1 MEDLFELAAQNIQ
14 EYSHAAAG
22 FGIGAATTY
31 LGKMNAQRKGREFF
45 PDGPEE
51 EWYEHI
57 LEEDPMYD
65 EEDFS
70 EGRLMELYYD
80 NFDTVSK
87 NAKQGFHSFISTAII
102 DGFETFSL
110 DSSFVDLQDYPEM
123 AAGFY
128 AGFKAAE
135 HTPTPMD
142 AAEVYR
148 EITGREEGS
157 QTY

>member
-1 MEDLFELAAQNIQ
+1 MEDLIEFAAQNIQ

-31 LGKMNAQRKGREFF
+31 FGKMNAQRKGREFF

-65 EEDFS
+65 EEDLS
-70 EGRLMELYYD
+70 DGRLMQLYYD

-87 NAKQGFHSFISTAII
+87 NAKQGFHSFVSTAIV
-102 DGFETFSL
+102 DVFETFSL
-110 DSSFVDLQDYPEM
+110 DSSFVDFQDYPEM

-128 AGFKAAE
+128 AGIKAAE
-135 HTPTPMD
+135 HAPTPID
-142 AAEVYR
+142 AAEAYR
-148 EITGREEGS
+148 DVVGTGDRSSEN
-157 QTY
+157 